1 MGIAYAPTTAIVRTD
16 AERLTLIRRTYLVV
30 FAGLLVTM
38 AAVAVAFTQPQIMG
52 AVAQHPW
59 IMLLITFAPLF
70 GAQRTA
76 RTFPANVGF
85 TFLFT
90 FLIGLML
97 APFLAIAE
105 RAQPGILSNAAL
117 LTGTTFAA
125 LTGYAFVSRR
135 NFNAWGGFFF
145 TGLVVLIVTSLL
157 NAFVFRSTGVSMWLA
172 GATVL
177 VFSGLL
183 VFDTWRLRNSYG
195 PDDYIPAAINIYLDF
210 INLFTAIL
218 RLLMGGQ
225 RRS

>member
-1 MGIAYAPTTAIVRTD
+1 MAISYVPTAVVHTD

-30 FAGLLVTM
+30 LAGLLVTM
-38 AAVAVAFTQPQIMG
+38 AAVAVAFSQPQIMG
-52 AVAQHPW
+52 AVAAHPF
-59 IMLLITFAPLF
+59 IMLLVSFAPLF
-70 GAQRTA
+70 MAQRAA

-97 APFLAIAE
+97 APFLALAE
-105 RAQPGILSNAAL
+105 RSQPGILSNAAI

-125 LTGYAFVSRR
+125 LTGYAFISRR
-135 NFNAWGGFFF
+135 NFSALGGFFF
-145 TGLVVLIVTSLL
+145 TGLIVLMVTGLL
-157 NAFVFRSTGVSMWLA
+157 NAFVLKSSGVAMWLA

-195 PDDYIPAAINIYLDF
+195 PSDYIPAAINIYLDF